1 MSTRR
6 SKRKSVTA
14 YRQRQKVSTR
24 RGTIST
30 AEASDRDEPNGSR
43 NIATLSRKKKHP
55 RWEFLTRT
63 IAPEDL
69 AFIKG
74 LGGLYPSLKRQ
85 VQKRIPAVYT
95 QYLSS
100 ELIPEQL
107 YTNWNYWLEPCSRI
121 TLIIHPDALKDFD
134 FTVCSAPIFGV
145 CMKPEIPDSLTIMS
159 SKKRTTRQIRSVAS
173 CKTRPDMSKLVN
185 HINDLLKFDNTD
197 KEFFNEVIKIANP
210 DATVTAEDMKYKLY
224 MLTHEILFTS
234 IPTKYISA
242 VFTCDEYAVPAIKS
256 YLPKTPVF
264 VIDPPKSDTEFYYR
278 DCIAPIL
285 KDLYDEL

>member
-1 MSTRR
+1 MGLLAQLRPQT
-6 SKRKSVTA
+6 
-14 YRQRQKVSTR
+14 
-24 RGTIST
+24 
-30 AEASDRDEPNGSR
+30 
-43 NIATLSRKKKHP
+43 ATLSRRAEPSEARRADLECKKKHP

-69 AFIKG
+69 SFIKG
-74 LGGLYPSLKRQ
+74 LGGLYPSLKNQNR
-85 VQKRIPAVYT
+85 VPAVYT

-107 YTNWNYWLEPCSRI
+107 YTNWSYIGYLCSRI

-134 FTVCSAPIFGV
+134 FTVCSAPMYGY
-145 CMKPEIPDSLTIMS
+145 CMKSKIPDSLTIMS

-185 HINDLLKFDNTD
+185 HINNLLKFDNTD

-210 DATVTAEDMKYKLY
+210 DATITAEDLKYSLY

-234 IPTKYISA
+234 IPNVKYISA

-278 DCIAPIL
+278 DYIAPIL

>member
-1 MSTRR
+1 MSTSR

-24 RGTIST
+24 RGTVST
-30 AEASDRDEPNGSR
+30 AEASDRSR
-43 NIATLSRKKKHP
+43 VSKKKHP

-74 LGGLYPSLKRQ
+74 LGGLYPSLKRDARNR
-85 VQKRIPAVYT
+85 VPAVYT

-107 YTNWNYWLEPCSRI
+107 YTHWNYVGEDPCSRI

-159 SKKRTTRQIRSVAS
+159 SKKRT
-173 CKTRPDMSKLVN
+173 KTRPDMSKLVN
-185 HINDLLKFDNTD
+185 YINDLLKFDSEED

-210 DATVTAEDMKYKLY
+210 DATITAEDMKYKLY

-234 IPTKYISA
+234 IPNVKYISA

-285 KDLYDEL
+285 KDLYDELH